1 MLFGLFLSVHI
12 LSLRTLCYCIM
23 QKSVRDKHLKH
34 DAARAAFL
42 DWLAAGEPKFGYYF
56 ELMKKLE
63 LGYV

>member
-1 MLFGLFLSVHI
+1 
-12 LSLRTLCYCIM
+12 M